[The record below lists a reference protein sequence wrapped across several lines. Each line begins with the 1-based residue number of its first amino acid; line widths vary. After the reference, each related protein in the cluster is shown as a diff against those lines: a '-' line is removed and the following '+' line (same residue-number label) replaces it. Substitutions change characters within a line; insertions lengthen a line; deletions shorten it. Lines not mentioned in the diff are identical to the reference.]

1 MSISLNILKGIKIRK
16 LFFGN
21 KVNSLEEPI
30 DLIVHTKAP
39 EKWILIDLEN
49 LKIYKGQVKKSE
61 YGLWKRIFKGFK

>member
-1 MSISLNILKGIKIRK
+1 MIISLTIKKEIKIRK

-21 KVNSLEEPI
+21 KVKSLDQPI
-30 DLIVHTKAP
+30 DLIIHTKVP

-49 LKIYKGQVKKSE
+49 LKIYRGQMKKNK